1 MTDQIEG
8 RNPVLEALKAKTPIN
23 RIIIEKGEE
32 RGSIL
37 EIISMAKDLGIPIKE
52 LDKKHLDKISKTYN
66 HQGIIAETAEYK
78 YSEIEDLLEKADKRR
93 EDALLVILDGI
104 EDPYNLGSIIRTS
117 DAVGAHGIVIPKR
130 RSASVTPLVI
140 KSSAGAAAH
149 VPVARETNLNRTV
162 EMLKEK
168 GLWIAGADME
178 GTSIYETDLKGPL
191 ALVIGGEGKG
201 ISRLLK
207 EKCDF
212 LVSIPMV
219 GEISSLNA
227 ATAAAIIL
235 YEIFRQRSSKQGA
248 EP

>member
-23 RIIIEKGEE
+23 RIIIEKGEK

-248 EP
+248 VP

>member
-8 RNPVLEALKAKTPIN
+8 RNPVLEALKAGTPIN
-23 RIIIEKGEE
+23 RLLVEKGEK

-37 EIISMAKDLGIPIKE
+37 EIISMAKDLGISINE
-52 LDKKHLDKISKTYN
+52 LDRKRLDKISKTYN
-66 HQGIIAETAEYK
+66 HQGIIAETTEYK
-78 YSEIEDLLEKADKRR
+78 YSEIGYMLGKADNKE

-130 RSASVTPLVI
+130 RSASLTPLVV
-140 KSSAGAAAH
+140 KSSAGAAVL

-162 EMLKEK
+162 EMLKEE
-168 GLWIAGADME
+168 GLWVAGADME
-178 GTSIYETDLKGPL
+178 GTSIYETDLRGPL
-191 ALVIGGEGKG
+191 ALVIGSEGKG

-219 GEISSLNA
+219 GNISSLNA

-235 YEIFRQRSSKQGA
+235 YEIFRQRGKNKEQ
-248 EP
+248 

>member
-1 MTDQIEG
+1 M
-8 RNPVLEALKAKTPIN
+8 
-23 RIIIEKGEE
+23 
-32 RGSIL
+32 
-37 EIISMAKDLGIPIKE
+37 
-52 LDKKHLDKISKTYN
+52 
-66 HQGIIAETAEYK
+66 
-78 YSEIEDLLEKADKRR
+78 
-93 EDALLVILDGI
+93 
-104 EDPYNLGSIIRTS
+104 
-117 DAVGAHGIVIPKR
+117 
-130 RSASVTPLVI
+130 TPLVI

-248 EP
+248 VP